1 MTPTATPAALALW
14 ELVRTGVH
22 VRFGPLSLSWQNAG
36 VDLRQ
41 CQDAA
46 AADGSLRS
54 VDTPDLRALAQ
65 LDALGRFRPNKAAP
79 NLVRGWHHPV
89 ADPQALERALDDL
102 LPGGLPDWHA
112 VQTGS
117 ARAVSWQEFADR
129 QRGMYRHVSSLLE
142 PEAEQ
147 VARAGC
153 HPGCGLRRRLW
164 KVGERECEA
173 PAEKTMVP
181 CLEPCALVLEL
192 ARREQKASASDERA
206 QVTLNQ
212 GELALLDRLFDLAI
226 GTGDPLLREGDLG
239 DPLNLRRVLM
249 LREKLLPWLPMREWT
264 RPG

>member
-14 ELVRTGVH
+14 EIVRTGVH

-46 AADGSLRS
+46 AADGSLRC
-54 VDTPDLRALAQ
+54 VDGQDLRALAQ
-65 LDALGRFRPNKAAP
+65 GDALGRFRPNKAAP
-79 NLVRGWHHPV
+79 NLVRGWHHLA
-89 ADPQALERALDDL
+89 ADPAALERSLDDL

-112 VQTGS
+112 VQTG
-117 ARAVSWQEFADR
+117 AAQAVSWQEFADR
-129 QRGMYRHVSSLLE
+129 QSGMYRQVSSLLE

-153 HPGCGLRRRLW
+153 HASCCLRRRLW
-164 KVGERECEA
+164 RVGDREHETA
-173 PAEKTMVP
+173 AEKTLVP
-181 CLEPCALVLEL
+181 CLEPCALVLEW
-192 ARREQKASASDERA
+192 ARREQKACASDERA

-212 GELALLDRLFDLAI
+212 GELDLLDRLFDLAI
-226 GTGDPLLREGDLG
+226 GNSDPLLREGDLAE
-239 DPLNLRRVLM
+239 PLNPRRVLM
-249 LREKLLPWLPMREWT
+249 LREKLLPWLPMREWS

>member
-65 LDALGRFRPNKAAP
+65 LDALGRFRPNKAA
-79 NLVRGWHHPV
+79 
-89 ADPQALERALDDL
+89 
-102 LPGGLPDWHA
+102 

-153 HPGCGLRRRLW
+153 HPGCCLRRRLW

-239 DPLNLRRVLM
+239 DPLNPRRVLM